1 MVDDARVVE
10 EDERPDRP
18 RIEGPDVSVVLKIVL
33 GVVDGRVVRAA
44 EGRPHPLDRRAAG
57 RVAALPLAEG
67 RVVLVVPDDVGAE
80 GGPQVGVLVVVALD
94 VERLVAAA
102 ALGHA
107 VVNEVLESHV
117 IVVVSPFSDIGII
130 LKIVVGIKYSRVI
143 HPTRPRELSNNRVS
157 VSLTQTLA
165 AGIAKVIPNIT
176 RIRNEAMLNQDA
188 GDSLLASTTNNSKLI
203 PKFHLKYAAIAKAKS
218 M

>member
-57 RVAALPLAEG
+57 RAAALRLAEG
-67 RVVLVVPDDVGAE
+67 RVVLVVPDDIGAE
-80 GGPQVGVLVVVALD
+80 GSPQVGVLVVVALD
-94 VERLVAAA
+94 VERIVAAA

-107 VVNEVLESHV
+107 VANEVLEGLIL
-117 IVVVSPFSDIGII
+117 IVVGPFSNIRII
-130 LKIVVGIKYSRVI
+130 LKIIVSIKYSRII
-143 HPTRPRELSNNRVS
+143 HPTRTRELSDYRIS
-157 VSLTQTLA
+157 IRFTQTLT

-176 RIRNEAMLNQDA
+176 RI
-188 GDSLLASTTNNSKLI
+188 
-203 PKFHLKYAAIAKAKS
+203 
-218 M
+218 

>member
-1 MVDDARVVE
+1 MADDARVIE

-18 RIEGPDVSVVLKIVL
+18 RIEGPDVSVVLEIVIR
-33 GVVDGRVVRAA
+33 VVDGRVVRAA
-44 EGRPHPLDRRAAG
+44 EGRPHALDRRAAG
-57 RVAALPLAEG
+57 GVAALPLAEG

-107 VVNEVLESHV
+107 AADEVLEGLV
-117 IVVVSPFSDIGII
+117 
-130 LKIVVGIKYSRVI
+130 LIVVGPFSNIRIILQVIVRITYSGVI
-143 HPTRPRELSNNRVS
+143 HPTRARELSDDRVGIRF
-157 VSLTQTLA
+157 TQTLA

-176 RIRNEAMLNQDA
+176 RIRNKAMLNQNT
-188 GDSLLASTTNNSKLI
+188 GDSLLASTTNNCELI
-203 PKFHLKYAAIAKAKS
+203 TELHLKHSAIAKAKS